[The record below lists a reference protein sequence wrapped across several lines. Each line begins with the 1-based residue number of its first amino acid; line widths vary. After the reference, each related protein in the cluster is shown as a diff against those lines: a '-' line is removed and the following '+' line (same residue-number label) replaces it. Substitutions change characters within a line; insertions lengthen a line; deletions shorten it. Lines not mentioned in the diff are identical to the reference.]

1 MTIILFFVGVIAVA
15 VLLSMFA
22 MKMSN
27 IQLKIAIVLLVA
39 VSVFLTIKIYQ
50 VIMDPIRFERIK
62 QERFCAATERLEQIR
77 DAQLA
82 YRSEYGVFNPDL
94 DALIAFVDTGRITI
108 IERKDSSFLAFNK
121 VYQTMMN
128 KDTVIVRVLGK
139 QPAIEKFAPGFDPNV
154 LRMVPFNSEA
164 TIKMD
169 AGKLDRSGVT
179 IPAFEVSIAQEDL
192 FPDLKERFSQYIKKD
207 VYYTIGSL
215 SEPNLS
221 GNYENTKCKD
231 RAN

>member
-1 MTIILFFVGVIAVA
+1 MTIILFFVAVLAVA
-15 VLLSMFA
+15 ILASIFA

-27 IQLKIAIVLLVA
+27 IQLKVAIVALIA

-62 QERFCAATERLEQIR
+62 QERFCAATQRLEQIR

-82 YRSEYGVFNPDL
+82 YRSEYGEFNPDL
-94 DALIAFVDTGRITI
+94 ESLIAFVDTGKITI
-108 IERKDSSFLAFNK
+108 IERKDSSFMAFNK
-121 VYQTMMN
+121 VYSTMMN
-128 KDTVIVRVLGK
+128 KDTVIVRVLGQ
-139 QPAIEKFAPGFDPNV
+139 QPAIEKFGVGFDPNI
-154 LRMVPFNSEA
+154 LRMVPYNSQA
-164 TIKMD
+164 TIFMD

-179 IPAFEVSIAQEDL
+179 IPTFEVSIAQADL
-192 FPDLKERFSQYIKKD
+192 FPDLKERFGQYIKKD
-207 VYYTIGSL
+207 VNYTIGSL